1 MATTLIKFRRGAGN
15 WWNSTGPNGASNPA
29 GIVGYG
35 TTDSVNY
42 QVNDTTN
49 PTTRTFNQLGIT
61 NAEPWVNTVT
71 KQLWIDNV
79 VINPEIKLTLNNSEV
94 SSSMTFDENYKAQQ
108 VFNISLTDQYLK
120 NVASIEM
127 PTTIAG
133 ASDVQAFMVRVIG
146 GEADAYTVGLD
157 NGVWTVTW
165 GDSNLQTFNAGSD
178 YIGFGWAISTG
189 VTTPTFLQIPDT
201 NTHWVSSNVIG
212 ATGTSYANT
221 TSQLVS
227 GGTGSDNIF
236 LNHIE
241 SDGGSLSASNV
252 TSNVQLIG
260 SAGLKITAA
269 ANGAS
274 LTFGHANTAIT
285 PGTTSFGLSGNILSV
300 TNLTYDTYGHIT
312 GTGTTSVALPE
323 CDYTFTPNTAVDSAD
338 SSHQAQAVVTD
349 KHTATD
355 ILHGTGSANST
366 SLTLTAAPSYPMNNT
381 QSLIIKGVVYGISAV
396 SGTNV
401 TLSSNLAE
409 AVVITDDITRIYDKE
424 EVMFKLQQ
432 NGINY
437 GNGSTVPNNVTTYN
451 NTKVTFVMASGD
463 EYTASGSHYAKTILM
478 NVDIIDGGDFQ

>member
-15 WWNSTGPNGASNPA
+15 WWNSTGPSGASNPA

-35 TTDSVNY
+35 TSDSVNY

-79 VINPEIKLTLNNSEV
+79 VINPAIKLTLNGAAV
-94 SSSMTFDENYKAQQ
+94 SSSMTFDDTSYEAQQ
-108 VFNISLTDQYLK
+108 VFKIQTTDQYLK
-120 NVASIEM
+120 TVKTQLM

-133 ASDVQAFMVRVIG
+133 ASDVEQFVHDVIG
-146 GEADAYTVGLD
+146 SGSYTATLTGTT
-157 NGVWTVTW
+157 WSVT
-165 GDSNLQTFNAGSD
+165 GISDTFTAGAN
-178 YIGFGWAISTG
+178 YIGFGWNLSSG
-189 VTTPTFLQIPDT
+189 VTTPTFLEIPDT
-201 NTHWVSSNVIG
+201 NTHWTSSNIIG

-227 GGTGSDNIF
+227 GGTESDNIF

-252 TSNVQLIG
+252 TSNVQLVG
-260 SAGLKITAA
+260 SDGLKITAA

-349 KHTATD
+349 NHTATD
-355 ILHGTGSANST
+355 IIHGTGSANST

-396 SGTNV
+396 SGTSV

-409 AVVITDDITRIYDKE
+409 SVVSTDDITWIYNKE

-437 GNGSTVPNNVTTYN
+437 GNGSTVSNNVTTYD
-451 NTKVTFVMASGD
+451 NTKVTFVMASND
-463 EYTASGSHYAKTILM
+463 AYTASGSDYAKTILM
-478 NVDIIDGGDFQ
+478 NIDIIDGGGFN